1 MRRSGSGLTDVL
13 DALSQG
19 ASRAARGDHLRAS
32 PFSSAE
38 QIEELGRRFEA
49 AGGAAGVPGQVRLT
63 TEAGLRKFIV
73 GVSTVGG
80 PDVVE

>member
-1 MRRSGSGLTDVL
+1 
-13 DALSQG
+13 
-19 ASRAARGDHLRAS
+19 
-32 PFSSAE
+32 
-38 QIEELGRRFEA
+38 
-49 AGGAAGVPGQVRLT
+49 VPGQVRLT